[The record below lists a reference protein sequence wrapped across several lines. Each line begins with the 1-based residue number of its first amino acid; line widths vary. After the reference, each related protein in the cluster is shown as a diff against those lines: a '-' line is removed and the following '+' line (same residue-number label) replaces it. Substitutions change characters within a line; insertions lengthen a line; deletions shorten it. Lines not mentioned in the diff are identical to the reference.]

1 MQTTFK
7 LDSGTAYDCPFC
19 GLASVGILYVDIMG
33 TTLAEALAMFSVPTN
48 TRHMEYHAGEAT
60 VTYDGYTK
68 ILGVEYAYNN
78 TTAVRV
84 SLRRPYEGENV

>member
-1 MQTTFK
+1 
-7 LDSGTAYDCPFC
+7 
-19 GLASVGILYVDIMG
+19 
-33 TTLAEALAMFSVPTN
+33 
-48 TRHMEYHAGEAT
+48 MEYHAGEEA

-84 SLRRPYEGENV
+84 SLRRPYEGESV